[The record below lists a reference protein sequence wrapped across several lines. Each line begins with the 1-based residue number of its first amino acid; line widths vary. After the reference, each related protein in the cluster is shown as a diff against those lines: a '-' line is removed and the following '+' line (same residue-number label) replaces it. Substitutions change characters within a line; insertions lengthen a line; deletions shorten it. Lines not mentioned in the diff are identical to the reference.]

1 MTKSA
6 NSLTRAGGSHIHLVL
21 PASLCLIAATMNFSL
36 LGTHGLAA
44 GARQGVGDLIVIGP
58 RIAAAILLAAV
69 IQVWLPREGIQ
80 AWFGEKRGLRSLM
93 IASLLGIMTVG
104 GPFTSFPL
112 VASLAAAGV
121 EGGSLVAFLTG
132 WSVLGIQRLVVWE
145 WPLMG
150 TEFVNLRIMSCVAL
164 PLVAGVLMRLL
175 LRREAKR

>member
-1 MTKSA
+1 MKKSW
-6 NSLTRAGGSHIHLVL
+6 NSLKAIGGSHIHLVL
-21 PASLCLIAATMNFSL
+21 PAALFLIAATLNFSL
-36 LGTHGLAA
+36 LGTDGLAA
-44 GARQGVGDLIVIGP
+44 GARQGAGDLLVIGP
-58 RIAAAILLAAV
+58 RVAAAILLAAV
-69 IQVWLPREGIQ
+69 IQVWLPHDGIR
-80 AWFGEKRGLRSLM
+80 AWFGEKRGLRSLV

-150 TEFVNLRIMSCVAL
+150 AEFVNLRIMSCLAL
-164 PLVAGVLMRLL
+164 PLIAGVLMRVL